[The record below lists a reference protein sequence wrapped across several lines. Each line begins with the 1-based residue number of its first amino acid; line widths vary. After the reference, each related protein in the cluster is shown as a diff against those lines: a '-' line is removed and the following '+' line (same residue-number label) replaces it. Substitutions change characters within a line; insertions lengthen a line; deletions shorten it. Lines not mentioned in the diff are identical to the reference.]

1 MHIPSTESRK
11 TSPWIIYAG
20 LLFLGIGLSLFVL
33 FAQSLK
39 DKNTQLLLQ
48 GLDGMCYLFA
58 IAIGLFFASGIAMLI
73 FQPRLRTLAIATAIL
88 VVGGYGFPKLVRIE
102 SFYGN
107 RTPRL
112 AWRWS
117 PTPEQR
123 NRAFFT
129 SVPLSKYR
137 PSSDLF
143 RPTPYD
149 FPSFLGSA
157 RNARIDN
164 VELIADWEKHP
175 PKQLWRH
182 PVGLGWSSFAVVGG
196 VSVTLE
202 QRDENECVVCYD
214 VRTGVELWCH
224 REATRFMNEH
234 GDGPRTTPAIHKG
247 LVVTMGGTGV
257 LTCLDLSSGILQWK
271 HTVFADPS
279 KQNLIF
285 GMSGSPLVFDEKVLI
300 TPGAGQGTSA
310 ILYSLST
317 GDELWRSGDDPTSYA
332 SPSKVSLGG
341 IEQLLSFNGEGLRSY
356 GLDGK
361 QLWLHPWVT
370 QGESRVNVAQPLVVQ
385 LNPDNA
391 FSESSSHVVISSGYD
406 NGTALLKISC
416 LEDKWM
422 TEVVW
427 HSKHLKSK
435 LSNFVEFE
443 KHIYGLDN
451 GILTC
456 LDLTNGNR
464 MWKKGRYGHGQILL
478 VKDKL
483 LIQAESGEVV
493 IVATNPSVHQ
503 ELTRFRALTSK
514 TWNNPTVAGKIL
526 VVRNDR
532 EAAAFE
538 LEVLN

>member
-1 MHIPSTESRK
+1 M
-11 TSPWIIYAG
+11 
-20 LLFLGIGLSLFVL
+20 GIGLSLFVL
-33 FAQSLK
+33 FVQSLK

-73 FQPRLRTLAIATAIL
+73 FQPRLKTLAIATAIL
-88 VVGGYGFPKLVRIE
+88 IVGGYSFSKLVRID

-117 PTPEQR
+117 PNAEQR

-129 SVPLSKYR
+129 SVPLSKSR
-137 PSSDLF
+137 PSLSDLF

-149 FPSFLGSA
+149 FPSFLGIA

-175 PKQLWRH
+175 PKPLWRH

-234 GDGPRTTPAIHKG
+234 GDGPRTTPAIQNG

-257 LTCLDLSSGILQWK
+257 LTCLDLSSGILQWRQ
-271 HTVFADPS
+271 TVFADPS

-285 GMSGSPLVFDEKVLI
+285 GMSGSPLVFDDKVFI

-370 QGESRVNVAQPLVVQ
+370 QGESRVNVAQPVVVQ

-391 FSESSSHVVISSGYD
+391 SSESSSHVVISSGYD
-406 NGTALLKISC
+406 NGTALLKISR
-416 LEDKWM
+416 LDDKWM

-443 KHIYGLDN
+443 KHIFGFDN

-493 IVATNPSVHQ
+493 IVATNPSAHQ
-503 ELTRFRALTSK
+503 ELARFSALTSK